1 MEVPLPTQLQCE
13 LTVKAGRPLERCRDK
28 GVALTFDINVVEGYG
43 VLRAKVKSAF
53 ATKERL
59 CWDDSL
65 DVYIKL
71 AKNAP
76 QKAFAKM
83 DEEGFEALLH
93 TAWRNAR
100 LRRGG
105 QEGFQLNLFV
115 YVEKQKKTPATTLHR
130 ATENRVQQ
138 VLPRVQEALQ
148 EANVPFGAAT
158 LRYAAT
164 AQARL
169 PDGEEVRVPDNT
181 TFRQLQ
187 HIDSLE
193 QEATDTIGAASSLNE
208 FAPVQ
213 VKINDATVTLR
224 IRVDDIRRALGLPMY
239 PLCPPFRQAPV
250 FVPPPTQDM
259 EDVDHA
265 LSDDEAMTEFN
276 L

>member
-1 MEVPLPTQLQCE
+1 MEIPLPGELRCE
-13 LTVKAGRPLERCRDK
+13 LTVKTGRPLKRCRDK
-28 GVALTFDINVVEGYG
+28 GVALSFDISVSEGYD

-59 CWDDSL
+59 TWNDGL
-65 DVYIKL
+65 NVYIRL

-76 QKAFAKM
+76 QKAFVKM
-83 DEEGFEALLH
+83 DQDGFMPLLQ

-105 QEGFQLNLFV
+105 HVDFGLDIFV
-115 YVEKQKKTPATTLHR
+115 HIEKTKRVPTATLHR

-148 EANVPFGAAT
+148 AANVPFGPAT

-169 PDGEEVRVPDNT
+169 PDGEAVRVPNNT
-181 TFRQLQ
+181 TFQQLQ

-193 QEATDTIGAASSLNE
+193 QEATTATREPDE
-208 FAPVQ
+208 FRT
-213 VKINDATVTLR
+213 DS
-224 IRVDDIRRALGLPMY
+224 GY
-239 PLCPPFRQAPV
+239 PKRSNTNVSV
-250 FVPPPTQDM
+250 FVPPPEQDM
-259 EDVDHA
+259 DDVDHA
-265 LSDDEAMTEFN
+265 LSDDGVEQMSV
-276 L
+276 

>member
-1 MEVPLPTQLQCE
+1 MEVSLPSHLRCE

-28 GVALTFDINVVEGYG
+28 GVALSFDIDVSEGYG

-59 CWDDSL
+59 CWSDDL
-65 DVYIKL
+65 DVYIRL

-76 QKAFAKM
+76 QKAFVKL
-83 DEEGFEALLH
+83 DQDGFEPSLQA
-93 TAWRNAR
+93 AWRNAR

-105 QEGFQLNLFV
+105 QVDFVLDLFV
-115 YVEKQKKTPATTLHR
+115 YVAKPKKAPATTLHR

-138 VLPRVQEALQ
+138 VIPRLQTALLT
-148 EANVPFGAAT
+148 ANVPFGPAT

-169 PDGEEVRVPDNT
+169 PDGEDVRVPDNT

-193 QEATDTIGAASSLNE
+193 QQAASSSRE
-208 FAPVQ
+208 PDVFAPIQ

-224 IRVDDIRRALGLPMY
+224 MRVQDIRQALGLPMY
-239 PLCPPFRQAPV
+239 PLCPPFRQAPE
-250 FVPPPTQDM
+250 FVQPPAHDM
-259 EDVDHA
+259 EDEDH
-265 LSDDEAMTEFN
+265 LQSDEENERDIAEFAV
-276 L
+276 